1 MRASS
6 RGLPEVFTLCP
17 HRAFAGGTR
26 GGLGWDNRS
35 ELPAAAHGPQKR
47 YGATPIAPIEWRGV
61 ATLKAA
67 AGVDGDAHLA
77 PPRAEANAQRK
88 SAR

>member
-6 RGLPEVFTLCP
+6 RGLPEVLTL
-17 HRAFAGGTR
+17 AGTGRLR
-26 GGLGWDNRS
+26 GVREEAGWDNRS